1 MSSNSTSDNRSHLD
15 DLVGVLKQ
23 LSEQSCIHELQR
35 LLKRVETLRTK
46 VSEYEAIIK
55 SQETTMMAKSDEV
68 IRLKKEHKDRQEEII
83 EFHASLLRKKDDE
96 KSALNQAFTRQEGE
110 LNEARTSVQNLQQH
124 TQTLQEQIK
133 GQDAEVKKIESS
145 LRQARSDIDRLN
157 RSLKDQKEQAK
168 SKEQQWQAEKK
179 AHGQFKSQAEAL
191 NIRIADLE
199 AELKVSNQKLGMVD
213 ELAPPLLEDDTVEV
227 SRNFQKI
234 WKQCFLLSQA
244 CFQDDNPPEQLN
256 SSIMWRNL
264 RASNVV
270 TYAVPLAPTNSPPAR
285 RMRFSTTLAVL
296 TNSLIR
302 RLFTSTY
309 ILRNTEEIDKL
320 TLEVADNDQRREA
333 FLRRVLN
340 SVSED
345 VEDQLLEERVNLVE
359 DEVVRCIEPLL
370 SAEQSRKL
378 KNDLPDVLRLAAS
391 LWKSLRKRQSYFTIE
406 PRPPS
411 QTTTAWKSL
420 VWNEGK
426 RGFSEEDI
434 NAPTDV
440 VFILFPRV
448 VAIGHEGEQEV
459 FPGVVLLKSETAAA
473 HAELSELPPADPTLV
488 RTGTHRSVGG
498 RRGTVDQKSRLGSFL
513 VQNGSQKPSG

>member
-23 LSEQSCIHELQR
+23 FSEQSCIHELQR

-68 IRLKKEHKDRQEEII
+68 IRLKKEHKDRQEENI

-110 LNEARTSVQNLQQH
+110 LSEARTSVQNLQQH
-124 TQTLQEQIK
+124 NQTLQEQIK

-145 LRQARSDIDRLN
+145 LRQARSDVDRLN
-157 RSLKDQKEQAK
+157 KSLKDQKEQAK

-179 AHGQFKSQAEAL
+179 AHGQFRFQAEAL
-191 NIRIADLE
+191 SIRIADLE

-213 ELAPPLLEDDTVEV
+213 ELAPPLLEDDTVE
-227 SRNFQKI
+227 I
-234 WKQCFLLSQA
+234 
-244 CFQDDNPPEQLN
+244 
-256 SSIMWRNL
+256 
-264 RASNVV
+264 
-270 TYAVPLAPTNSPPAR
+270 
-285 RMRFSTTLAVL
+285 
-296 TNSLIR
+296 
-302 RLFTSTY
+302 
-309 ILRNTEEIDKL
+309 NTEEMDKL
-320 TLEVADNDQRREA
+320 MLEVADNDQRREA

-340 SVSED
+340 SVFED
-345 VEDQLLEERVNLVE
+345 VEDQLLEERVKLVE
-359 DEVVRCIEPLL
+359 DEVVGCIEPLL

-378 KNDLPDVLRLAAS
+378 KNDLPDVLKLAAS

-411 QTTTAWKSL
+411 QTTTTWKSL

-426 RGFSEEDI
+426 RGFSEEDT

-473 HAELSELPPADPTLV
+473 HAELSELPPANPTLA
-488 RTGTHRSVGG
+488 RTGIHRSMGR

-513 VQNGSQKPSG
+513 VQNGSQKPSD